1 MKSAVYIA
9 IVLRILLYGSESWCL
24 TEMLASRLRRFHNKC
39 VRIMCRV
46 TRYQTWKHRIRTE
59 VLLQCVGV
67 RSIDYYLSARQLR
80 WVGHVMRMDM
90 SRLPRRFLTA
100 WVQHPRPVGR
110 PQLTFGQSLLKLLKK
125 TGVTCGKNGELDTW
139 GVLALDRAS
148 WRAMIDAL
156 CI

>member
-1 MKSAVYIA
+1 MLS
-9 IVLRILLYGSESWCL
+9 ILLYGSESWCL
-24 TEMLASRLRRFHNKC
+24 TEVLASRLRRFHNKC

-46 TRYQTWKHRIRTE
+46 TRHQTWKHRIRTE
-59 VLLQCVGV
+59 VLLQRVGV
-67 RSIDYYLSARQLR
+67 RGMDYYLAARQLR

-110 PQLTFGQSLLKLLKK
+110 PQLTFGHSLLKLLKK
-125 TGVTCGKNGELDTW
+125 TGVSCGKNGELDTW